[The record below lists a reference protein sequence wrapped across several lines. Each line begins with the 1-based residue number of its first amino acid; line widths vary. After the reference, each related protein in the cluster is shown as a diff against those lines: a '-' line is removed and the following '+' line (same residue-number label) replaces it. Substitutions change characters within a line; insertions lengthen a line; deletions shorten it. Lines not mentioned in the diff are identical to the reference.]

1 MSGIIGWAIGK
12 IKWLLLIAA
21 VGGPVIAYMSWAD
34 GERVKHVAA
43 QGIETQASIE
53 SATRTKRRRGGTS
66 YAVDLA
72 WKDAKGEERKAEKV
86 AVSLG
91 FANQIIRAEKI
102 VADTVWIKYLPDE
115 PGKDAVILRDDAEAQ
130 ANTDQEL
137 IYVGAGAGVV
147 GIIGSALFFLSG
159 RRRKDEQVA

>member
-1 MSGIIGWAIGK
+1 MSGIIGWTIGK

-21 VGGPVIAYMSWAD
+21 VGGPVVSYMSWAD

-43 QGIETQASIE
+43 QGIEAQASIE

-66 YAVDLA
+66 YALDLA
-72 WKDAKGEERKAEKV
+72 WKGAKGEERKAEKV
-86 AVSLG
+86 AVSLS

-159 RRRKDEQVA
+159 RRRKDEQAA